1 MRQISKK
8 PILLKWVF
16 PLFWFGLLGLVTVA
30 GIAEG
35 RTHPMAII
43 MPVLMAAIGFVIMKK
58 FVWDLADEVLDGGDF
73 LVIRKG
79 GLKQKV
85 YLSDIINI
93 EHMGLSSP
101 PRITLLCR
109 TPGPLGTELAF
120 VAPLAFNPFFQ
131 AETGSGANRSRRS
144 SEAKLNR
151 FPKG

>member
-1 MRQISKK
+1 
-8 PILLKWVF
+8 
-16 PLFWFGLLGLVTVA
+16 
-30 GIAEG
+30 
-35 RTHPMAII
+35 MAII
-43 MPVLMAAIGFVIMKK
+43 MPVLMAVIGFVIMKK

-73 LVIRKG
+73 LVVRKG

-120 VAPLAFNPFFQ
+120 VAPLAFNPFSR

-144 SEAKLNR
+144 GEAKLNR